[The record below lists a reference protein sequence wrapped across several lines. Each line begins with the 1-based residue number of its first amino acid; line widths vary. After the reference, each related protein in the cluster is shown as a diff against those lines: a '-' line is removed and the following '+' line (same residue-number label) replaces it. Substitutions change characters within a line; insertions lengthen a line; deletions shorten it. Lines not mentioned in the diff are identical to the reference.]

1 MGIYRQRFDTS
12 VGVSHLYARHPSLFK
27 FLVFRL
33 LPYWILFAKIFQDS
47 LSSACLEIYCNQI
60 FFFSFFFFR
69 FYNFLYNSISKLWHV
84 DFDYWFLMMLENQQ

>member
-47 LSSACLEIYCNQI
+47 LSSACLEIYCSQI
-60 FFFSFFFFR
+60 FFFSFFFLDFT
-69 FYNFLYNSISKLWHV
+69 ISYIILSAN
-84 DFDYWFLMMLENQQ
+84 YGMLILTIGF